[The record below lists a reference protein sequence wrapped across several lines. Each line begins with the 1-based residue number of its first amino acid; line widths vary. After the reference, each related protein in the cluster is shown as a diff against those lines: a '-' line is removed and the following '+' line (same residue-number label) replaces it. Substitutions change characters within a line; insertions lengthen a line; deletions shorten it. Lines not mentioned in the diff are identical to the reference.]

1 MKRKRTLLLVMIAMI
16 FLSLT
21 NTETLHIKDLTSFF
35 YEKILLDNREQT
47 NELET
52 DHVIISRVIDGD
64 TVLVTTSE
72 GEEERV
78 RLLLI
83 DTPESVSPREPVQ
96 KFGPEAAAFAKQRLK
111 QGQTVTL
118 EKGNPQRDQYG
129 RLLGYLWI
137 NDENFNKSMIEKGYA
152 RVAYVFPPNT
162 KYVDEFREAE
172 HKAKDSGVGIW
183 SIPGYVTENGF
194 DMSVVN
200 DME

>member
-1 MKRKRTLLLVMIAMI
+1 
-16 FLSLT
+16 
-21 NTETLHIKDLTSFF
+21 
-35 YEKILLDNREQT
+35 
-47 NELET
+47 
-52 DHVIISRVIDGD
+52 
-64 TVLVTTSE
+64 
-72 GEEERV
+72 
-78 RLLLI
+78 
-83 DTPESVSPREPVQ
+83 Q

-172 HKAKDSGVGIW
+172 HKAKDSGR
-183 SIPGYVTENGF
+183 SEEHTSELQSRF
-194 DMSVVN
+194 DLVCRLLL
-200 DME
+200 ETKK